1 MGAKQWKTLE
11 NVFQSTG
18 KTKSTKW
25 KTISELYTD
34 DNKSKYSSNCK
45 GIFKSVK
52 TFSDKLHTQET
63 TFKAVTT
70 EFTSKICN
78 RDRKSNA

>member
-1 MGAKQWKTLE
+1 MGAKQWKTLK

-63 TFKAVTT
+63 TFEAVTT
-70 EFTSKICN
+70 EFTSKIFN

>member
-1 MGAKQWKTLE
+1 MKNAQKR
-11 NVFQSTG
+11 FQSTG

-34 DNKSKYSSNCK
+34 DNKSKYSSNSK